1 MLDVS
6 GSTGGTVA
14 DASDRM
20 EHRPVACA
28 SDESAAKRVKLEHEP
43 ASSPTTATPA
53 RPAGVG
59 ALSSR
64 EKLHAVERDY
74 THYFALDVGGE
85 TGADQF
91 VFQHFNTLCMVG
103 IAPSSSAFAGRK
115 VSQVDFDVGRG
126 GDKAD
131 SKVSGKKKHGATQ
144 LSEASRLCDLVC
156 DDGTRVKVRSA
167 VQGILLELNSRLKEQ
182 PDLINSKAMTEGF
195 IAIIQPKKDIAE
207 NVRAASNL
215 LTADEYDT
223 HRPGALNRK

>member
-1 MLDVS
+1 MGGWLDVS
-6 GSTGGTVA
+6 GSAVGTVA

-126 GDKAD
+126 GVTT
-131 SKVSGKKKHGATQ
+131 SGSGKT
-144 LSEASRLCDLVC
+144 
-156 DDGTRVKVRSA
+156 
-167 VQGILLELNSRLKEQ
+167 LLLKFAN
-182 PDLINSKAMTEGF
+182 DAN
-195 IAIIQPKKDIAE
+195 IAF
-207 NVRAASNL
+207 NVS
-215 LTADEYDT
+215 
-223 HRPGALNRK
+223 NRKLYTNRK